1 MKKRD
6 LLLSLCLLTGS
17 YVFAVDSPYKGAAA
31 AEGKYYLYQ
40 VETGKWLQTNMKNLN
55 QWTTH
60 AELDNVGMD
69 VELKKLEGFEG
80 YQIYCN
86 FTANGELNGSD
97 EDRFFLDQA
106 NRDLTD
112 WIFVPV
118 EGSGNQYKIMVKAKP
133 DANDRS
139 KIANDTYIGAAD
151 GELSDNPTD
160 FTWQLVT
167 REERIEKMIAQAK
180 TGEPADATFLI
191 PWNDRGRNDMRD
203 RIWAQDVINN
213 YGGGNGHDGSQGY
226 PVKEA
231 WHRMN
236 VRSYITLTDLP
247 KGTYNFSVQ
256 AFYRDTEIE
265 STMLRDRYLNGE
277 EMLCANYFAGAA
289 KGTVMSIF
297 ADAKDAQQDGYSY
310 KVPLT
315 DEEGDNVPGKWVPN
329 SMADASVAMINGAY
343 INDWIQ
349 APVSDGKLT
358 IGIEKTETGEEHHR
372 DWLIYKRFYL
382 QYVSEDVIPEDLSG
396 LRSELA
402 ELIETGKA
410 LTQTT
415 AFAEALANAEQS
427 LTNATSS
434 SALLEAISVL
444 KNFVNVMQGA
454 QGDINCFYATKTL
467 AEAEGVDAT
476 EAEAQ
481 LNSATTRDEFFA
493 ALTKLRYD
501 RRRNAAEKHEDVFPG
516 KPVAVGDFYLYNVG
530 QKQFL
535 CGGSDRG
542 AHAALGFHGVEITLE
557 DADAANNMFHINTHL
572 NNGGENNYMNYRG
585 YMDCGKGSPWTFIPV
600 EGKENV
606 YNIVQT
612 DWPDAYVTWNPYTSV
627 DAGHGD
633 ETSVCTEQRGVSSD
647 DLNAQ
652 WKLVTREERLAMLN
666 NASLENPVD
675 ATIFIK
681 SPGFNKRENPADSWQ
696 FANASIWDYDGNH
709 SDYVAESWNTPNCD
723 ISQTISNLP
732 QGVYV
737 ASIQGYY
744 RNGKHEDQP
753 NLELSQNADLYAGIN
768 LDDTALLPNITSES
782 GMAPGEG
789 QDAVSEN
796 GETTYHYPYNAEQ
809 ATVFFRYGLY
819 KTHLT
824 ILKNY
829 DDDLPLGVEKTVKG
843 EDNDWVVVDNF
854 RLTYYG
860 NNTTVEDVENSLTSG
875 IEGVKEQPVAK
886 ASDNRIFN
894 LQGVQVQKAS
904 KPGMYIMNGKKFVVK

>member
-467 AEAEGVDAT
+467 AEAEGVDVT
-476 EAEAQ
+476 ESENQ
-481 LNSATTRDEFFA
+481 LNSATTRSEFFD
-493 ALTKLRYD
+493 ALTTLRYT
-501 RRRNAAEKHEDVFPG
+501 RRRNAAETHADVFPG
-516 KPVAVGDFYLYNVG
+516 KPVAVGSYYLYNIG

-535 CGGSDRG
+535 CGGSDWG
-542 AHAALGFHGVEITLE
+542 AHAALGFPGVEITLE
-557 DADAANNMFHINTHL
+557 ADEAEAADNKFHIDTHL
-572 NNGGENNYMNYRG
+572 VNGPEQHYLGYRG
-585 YMDCGKGSPWTFIPV
+585 YMDSGKAGAWQFVPV

-606 YNIVQT
+606 YNIVQA
-612 DWPDAYVTWNPYTSV
+612 DYPDVHVAWNPYASV
-627 DAGHGD
+627 DGGHGD
-633 ETSVCTEQRGVSSD
+633 ETTVGTECRNLQAD

-652 WKLVTREERLAMLN
+652 WKLVTRAEREALLN
-666 NASLENPVD
+666 NASINNPVD
-675 ATIFIK
+675 ATIFIQ
-681 SPGFNKRENPADSWQ
+681 SPNFNQREKAGDFWQ
-696 FANASIWDYDGNH
+696 FANSSIWGYGDNH
-709 SDYVAESWNTPNCD
+709 NDFVAESWNTADCD
-723 ISQTISNLP
+723 ISQSVANLP

-737 ASIQGYY
+737 ASVQGYY
-744 RNGKHEDQP
+744 RNGSHEAQP
-753 NLELSQNADLYAGIN
+753 NIELLQNSDLYAGTN
-768 LDDTALLPNITSES
+768 LDDTALLPNITAES

-789 QDAVSEN
+789 RDAISED

-819 KTHLT
+819 RTHLT
-824 ILKNY
+824 ILKDY
-829 DDDLPLGVEKTVKG
+829 ADDLPLGVGKTVKG
-843 EDNDWVVVDNF
+843 EDEDWVVVDNF

-860 NNTTVEDVENSLTSG
+860 NNTTVEEVEKTLTTG
-875 IEGVKEQPVAK
+875 IEDVTETKV
-886 ASDNRIFN
+886 SDNRIYN
-894 LQGVQVQKAS
+894 LQGVQVQNAS
-904 KPGMYIMNGKKFVVK
+904 KPGLYIKNGKKFVVK